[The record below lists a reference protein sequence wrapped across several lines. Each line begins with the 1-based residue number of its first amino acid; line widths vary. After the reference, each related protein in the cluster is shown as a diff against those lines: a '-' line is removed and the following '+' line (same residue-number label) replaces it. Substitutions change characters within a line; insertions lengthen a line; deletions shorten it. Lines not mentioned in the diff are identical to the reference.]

1 MSADF
6 YVHIVE
12 SPSPA
17 DLHNGI
23 TEGRAL
29 CSMLDIAKIPY
40 SYSLVVDLD
49 QFKIAMTERIYKAIR
64 RYDLDKYPIL
74 HLSTHGNEKGI
85 QLTNQHETRNIL
97 PWSKLAEYIRPVHDI
112 LKDMDGLGV
121 CMSCCGGAHGT
132 EMAQVIHAE
141 NIPYSWIV
149 GSFANIKYSDAALAY
164 SAFYSRLHCGADNID
179 LLLKAIRVTSGI
191 PDFDIWGGE
200 VIHQEFRE
208 EIFEK
213 FREII
218 REKHRERGI
227 T

>member
-1 MSADF
+1 MSANF

-17 DLHNGI
+17 DLHDGI
-23 TEGRAL
+23 TEGTSL
-29 CSMLDIAKIPY
+29 CSVLDIAGIPY
-40 SYSLVVDLD
+40 SYSLVVNLE
-49 QFKIAMTERIYKAIR
+49 QFSIAMTERIYKAILR
-64 RYDLDKYPIL
+64 FDKYPIL
-74 HLSTHGNEKGI
+74 HLSTHGNEQGI
-85 QLTNQHETRNIL
+85 QLTNQHETRDIL
-97 PWSKLAEYIRPVHDI
+97 PWSALAEYIRPIHDI
-112 LKDMDGLGV
+112 LKDEDGLGV

-132 EMAQVIHAE
+132 QMAQVIHAE

-149 GSFANIKYSDAALAY
+149 GSFAKIKYSDAALAY
-164 SAFYSRLHCGADNID
+164 SAFYRRLHCGADNID

-208 EIFEK
+208 EVFEK

-218 REKHRERGI
+218 REKLRERGI